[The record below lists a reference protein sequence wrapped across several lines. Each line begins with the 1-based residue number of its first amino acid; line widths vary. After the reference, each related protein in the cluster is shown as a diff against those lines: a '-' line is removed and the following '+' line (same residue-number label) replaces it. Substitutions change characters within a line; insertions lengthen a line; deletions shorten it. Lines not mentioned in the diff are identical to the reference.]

1 MRTVVAIPM
10 KDPAESKTRLADA
23 LTAAQREKM
32 VLALFRRVQS
42 FFGTQFPDFERLV
55 VTPSPRVASE
65 ATACSAVAL
74 VEESTRGLN
83 NAAQSAFSWA
93 KKRGFDRLLIV
104 PADIP
109 IWLRSEVD
117 ELIGDGQHF
126 DVVVA
131 RAHDGGTNALLIN
144 LVRTD
149 RFEFCYG
156 VHSARRHAEAASA
169 ASLSSI
175 ARQWPFLGHDID
187 TVDDCLVL
195 TQKLSSLT
203 DAS

>member
-10 KDPAESKTRLADA
+10 KDPAESKSRLADA

-32 VLALFRRVQS
+32 ALALFRRAQS
-42 FFGTQFPDFERLV
+42 FFGAQFPDFERLV
-55 VTPSPRVASE
+55 VTPSRRIATE
-65 ATACSAVAL
+65 ATACSAVVL

-83 NAAQSAFSWA
+83 KAAERAFIWA
-93 KKRGFDRLLIV
+93 KTRGCDRLLIV

-109 IWLRSEVD
+109 IWLRSELD
-117 ELIGDGQHF
+117 ELLDHGRRF

-144 LVRTD
+144 LTRTD

-156 VHSARRHAEAASA
+156 FDSARRHADVASA
-169 ASLSSI
+169 AALSSVTK
-175 ARQWPFLGHDID
+175 QWPFLGHDVD
-187 TVDDCLVL
+187 TVADCLVL
-195 TQKLSSLT
+195 SQKLSSLT